1 MVANVTAADRLR
13 SSMKEHDIP
22 WNILRDHAK
31 RLATRDVVEQ
41 IVAFESGGPCS
52 ILIAVAI
59 IELIV
64 DRKKGLL

>member
-1 MVANVTAADRLR
+1 MQ
-13 SSMKEHDIP
+13 EHDIP
-22 WNILRDHAK
+22 WSVLREHAK
-31 RLATRDVVEQ
+31 RLAIRDVVEQ
-41 IVAFESGGPCS
+41 IVAFESGGRCS